1 MAENIRGGIQAVP
14 KGQMEA
20 ARSLGMGYGRSMAT
34 VIIPQAFRIMLPT
47 LTNELVLTIKD
58 TSLISVLGVSAA
70 TLELTKYARN
80 SADKTVNLTP
90 FVAAGVVYL
99 CMTIPLTRV
108 ASYLERRAKQA
119 R

>member
-1 MAENIRGGIQAVP
+1 
-14 KGQMEA
+14 
-20 ARSLGMGYGRSMAT
+20 
-34 VIIPQAFRIMLPT
+34 MLPT

-70 TLELTKYARN
+70 TLELTKFARN
-80 SADKTVNLTP
+80 GVEKTLNLTP

-99 CMTIPLTRV
+99 AMTIPLTRF
-108 ASYLERRAKQA
+108 ASYLERRVTQS